1 MESNNKKDIRL
12 HIEGIEY
19 PIDQDTA
26 TKLQE
31 GIIPKVLQQQIT
43 QTQGKRSHPA

>member
-12 HIEGIEY
+12 HIEGMEY

-31 GIIPKVLQQQIT
+31 GICSPD
-43 QTQGKRSHPA
+43 RSMGTESKALE